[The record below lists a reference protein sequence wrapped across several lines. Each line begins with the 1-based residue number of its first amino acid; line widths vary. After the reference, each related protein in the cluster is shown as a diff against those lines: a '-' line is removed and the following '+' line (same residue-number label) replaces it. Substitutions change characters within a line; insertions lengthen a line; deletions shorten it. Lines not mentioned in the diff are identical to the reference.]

1 MTSINV
7 YDKGQVDAKLAEK
20 ADAADVPV
28 VTNGSITLAVADWV
42 SDAQNVTISG
52 ITGKNVLIGPAP
64 ASTDDYIAGGIRIT
78 AQSGDVLT
86 FTAATTPTNA
96 ITVDYVVIE

>member
-1 MTSINV
+1 MATIDI
-7 YDKGQVDAKLAEK
+7 YDKGQVDVLLAGK

-28 VTNGSITLAVADWV
+28 VTNGSVTLAVADWV
-42 SDAQNVTISG
+42 SDAQSVTISG
-52 ITGKNVLIGPAP
+52 ITGKNVMIGPAP

-86 FTAATTPTNA
+86 FTATTTPTNA
-96 ITVDYVVIE
+96 ITVDYVVIG